1 MNISEMY
8 ENLKKDANAL
18 ADESST
24 QEKDDSKDE
33 LQKLIELTEKNEK
46 DQQEAST
53 DASKEISQVIEEQ
66 EKKEKDAET
75 EEEGKEK
82 RLDEKLADIE
92 KVISAFGDN
101 KPLGSSGPDK
111 VFGKVKIR
119 LYKAQDFS
127 GLVAKDFVSPFLVQ
141 PTSQRDRIA
150 LLIDNL
156 TKSNLL

>member
-18 ADESST
+18 ADKSST
-24 QEKDDSKDE
+24 QEKDDSSDE

-111 VFGKVKIR
+111 VFGKDKIR
-119 LYKAQDFS
+119 LNQAQDFS